1 MDQIELSEDRDLQQ
15 ILLIPKLN
23 HRIPKGGKFSDYP
36 SDFYLLKDDCFMAF
50 NNNSNRY
57 RSFQDM
63 KQKYANL
70 GLSMWNIG
78 VTAQIRQNKAA
89 YLMHLS
95 RNSEESLVVYALK
108 QGILKRKVN
117 QQNWE
122 RHKACHRNGS

>member
-1 MDQIELSEDRDLQQ
+1 
-15 ILLIPKLN
+15 
-23 HRIPKGGKFSDYP
+23 
-36 SDFYLLKDDCFMAF
+36 
-50 NNNSNRY
+50 
-57 RSFQDM
+57 M

-108 QGILKRKVN
+108 
-117 QQNWE
+117 
-122 RHKACHRNGS
+122 